1 MPRAPYKQRLSAS
14 VSRNRDPILAVLER
28 VLPATGL
35 VLEIASGTGEH
46 GVHFA
51 TGLPDL
57 TWQPSDPD
65 PAMGE
70 SIADWV
76 AEAGLANLRP
86 PLVIDAGAAD
96 WPVTAADAVVC
107 INMIHISPWTTA
119 EGLMAGAA
127 RVLSA
132 GGVLFLYG
140 PYQVGGAHT
149 APSNAAF
156 DADLRRRN
164 PAWGI
169 RDLNDITA
177 LAARN
182 GLVLVEVIDMPANN
196 KSVLYRKTANAAPL

>member
-1 MPRAPYKQRLSAS
+1 MIMPRPPYKQRLSAS

-65 PAMGE
+65 PAMGD

-86 PLVIDAGAAD
+86 PLVIDAAAAD

-127 RVLSA
+127 RILSA

-156 DADLRRRN
+156 DADLRRRD

-182 GLVLVEVIDMPANN
+182 RLVLVEVIDMPANN
-196 KSVLYRKTANAAPL
+196 KSVLFRKATI

>member
-1 MPRAPYKQRLSAS
+1 MPRPPHKQRLSAS

-46 GVHFA
+46 GVYFA

-65 PAMGE
+65 PAMGD

-86 PLVIDAGAAD
+86 PLVIDAAAAD
-96 WPVTAADAVVC
+96 WSVTAADAVVC
-107 INMIHISPWTTA
+107 INMIHISPWTTT

-127 RVLSA
+127 RILSA

-182 GLVLVEVIDMPANN
+182 GLALVEVIDMPANN
-196 KSVLYRKTANAAPL
+196 KSVLFRKATI